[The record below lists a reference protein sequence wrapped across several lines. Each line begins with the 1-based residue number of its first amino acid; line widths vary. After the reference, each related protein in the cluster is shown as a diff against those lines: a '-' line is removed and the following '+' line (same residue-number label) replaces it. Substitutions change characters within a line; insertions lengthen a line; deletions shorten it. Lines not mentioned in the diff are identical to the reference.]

1 LYNTSRTNAN
11 DGGIDFIIIPT
22 GRIFQVTEVLDF
34 KKYFLDIQKLNKYPI
49 TFVIKTKYTQE
60 EARVIIENAAK
71 IEYNDNPV
79 VLKRY
84 LDCFEE
90 LITLPTLT
98 DYLDIIIKENNI
110 VNLID

>member
-1 LYNTSRTNAN
+1 
-11 DGGIDFIIIPT
+11 
-22 GRIFQVTEVLDF
+22 
-34 KKYFLDIQKLNKYPI
+34 
-49 TFVIKTKYTQE
+49 
-60 EARVIIENAAK
+60 
-71 IEYNDNPV
+71 